1 MSIRDG
7 YYSDLL
13 VAFVLRSGLFLGIVA
28 ILAMVLSGCSRS
40 GPQDILPSMPAVNPQ
55 IAEGGEDSQ
64 TRNQIPQRG
73 CDEKSDSSLKRPL
86 L

>member
-7 YYSDLL
+7 YYQDLWI
-13 VAFVLRSGLFLGIVA
+13 AFVLRTGLFLSVMA
-28 ILAMVLSGCSRS
+28 ILAMVVSGCSRS

-73 CDEKSDSSLKRPL
+73 CDEKSDSSLKKPL